1 MPLLD
6 ALKPVT
12 AQWTARYRRSP
23 LPAFLSWWKA
33 ELVGLLPVPAR
44 AWFQDRRETWLVW
57 IEPSALRV
65 QRQASEGELARIAL
79 DVPVEDAR
87 AELAQLLGGG
97 PVPDR
102 RLVLV
107 LPAEVVLTRHLQF
120 PPAVE
125 PNLRQVLAFE
135 MDRQSPFKADQVY
148 FDYRAEPIAG
158 GRQLQ
163 VDLALAPR
171 PVLDGLVERARG
183 LELPLDAADVVSAG
197 TMPHRQGFNLLPDS
211 ARARRSN
218 PQLRMNLIL
227 AAAALALLVMAMQQA
242 IANRTQ
248 ALEGLR
254 ANVESARAEARTV
267 TGLRNQLD
275 GAVAGAGY
283 LAERKRQAPSVLR
296 VLGDLSE
303 RVPDDTWLER
313 MTFREGGLEIA
324 GQSSESTK
332 LIGVLQDSKVL
343 ANPAFMG
350 QISPDARTGKERFTL
365 GARYELRP
373 GADLPPA
380 PPPVADPD
388 ADRGDADAADADG
401 DTEAGSD
408 SGGERPADDGGRADG
423 TPATIAP
430 GRPARGDDEEAADA
444 DAAPAR

>member
-6 ALKPVT
+6 AIKPVT

-33 ELVGLLPVPAR
+33 ELVGLLPGPAR

-57 IEPSALRV
+57 IDPAALRI
-65 QRQASEGELARIAL
+65 QRQAVEGELARIAL
-79 DVPVEDAR
+79 DVPVESAR
-87 AELAQLLGGG
+87 DELAQLLGSG

-183 LELPLDAADVVSAG
+183 LALPLDAADVVSTGSA
-197 TMPHRQGFNLLPDS
+197 PRRLGFNLLPDG

-218 PQLRMNLIL
+218 PQRRLNLVL
-227 AAAALALLVMAMQQA
+227 AAAALALLVLALQQA
-242 IANRTQ
+242 VANRAL

-254 ANVESARAEARTV
+254 ANVEAARVEARAVAEM
-267 TGLRNQLD
+267 RNRLD
-275 GAVAGAGY
+275 TAVAGAGH
-283 LAERKRQAPSVLR
+283 LAERKGQAASVLR
-296 VLGDLSE
+296 VLADLSE
-303 RVPDDTWLER
+303 RLPDDTWLER
-313 MTFREGGLEIA
+313 MTFREGGLEVA
-324 GQSSESTK
+324 GQSDESTK
-332 LIGVLQDSKVL
+332 LIALLQDSKVL
-343 ANPAFMG
+343 LNPAFMG

-373 GADLPPA
+373 GADEPPVLVPAAAVPDPDDGAAAGDGAGKQDADDAA
-380 PPPVADPD
+380 PPS
-388 ADRGDADAADADG
+388 
-401 DTEAGSD
+401 AGN
-408 SGGERPADDGGRADG
+408 DDK
-423 TPATIAP
+423 
-430 GRPARGDDEEAADA
+430 EAADA

>member
-6 ALKPVT
+6 AIKPVT

-57 IEPSALRV
+57 IDPAALRV
-65 QRQASEGELARIAL
+65 QRQGTDGEFARVAL
-79 DVPVEDAR
+79 DAPADAAR
-87 AELAQLLGGG
+87 AELAQLLGSG
-97 PVPDR
+97 PMPDR

-107 LPAEVVLTRHLQF
+107 LPAESVLTRHLQF

-171 PVLDGLVERARG
+171 PLLDGLVERARG
-183 LELPLDAADVVSAG
+183 LDLPLDAADVVG
-197 TMPHRQGFNLLPDS
+197 PGPLPHRLGFNLLPEG

-218 PQLRMNLIL
+218 PQRRLNLVL
-227 AAAALALLVMAMQQA
+227 AAAVVALLVLAMQQA
-242 IANRTQ
+242 VANRAL

-254 ANVESARAEARTV
+254 ANVEAARVEARTV
-267 TGLRNQLD
+267 AGLRTQLNN
-275 GAVAGAGY
+275 AVAGAGY

-303 RVPDDTWLER
+303 RMPDDTWLER
-313 MTFREGGLEIA
+313 MTFRESGLEIA

-332 LIGVLQDSKVL
+332 LIAVLQDSKVL
-343 ANPAFMG
+343 VNPAFMG

-373 GADLPPA
+373 GADEPPA
-380 PPPVADPD
+380 PLPL
-388 ADRGDADAADADG
+388 ADREPEAGGEGEDGDSAGAGADAATPPADADAEAADG
-401 DTEAGSD
+401 
-408 SGGERPADDGGRADG
+408 PADGNDK
-423 TPATIAP
+423 
-430 GRPARGDDEEAADA
+430 EAADA

>member
-6 ALKPVT
+6 AIKPVT

-44 AWFQDRRETWLVW
+44 AWFQDRRETWLLW
-57 IEPSALRV
+57 IEPAAVRVLRE
-65 QRQASEGELARIAL
+65 AGEGELARIAL
-79 DVPVEDAR
+79 DQPPEAAR
-87 AELAQLLGGG
+87 DELARLLGSG

-107 LPAEVVLTRHLQF
+107 LPAESVLTRHLQF

-148 FDYRAEPIAG
+148 FDHRAEPVAG

-171 PVLDGLVERARG
+171 PVLDALVERARG
-183 LELPLDAADVVSAG
+183 LDLPLDAADVVSPGPA
-197 TMPHRQGFNLLPDS
+197 PRRLGFNLLPES
-211 ARARRSN
+211 ARTRRSN
-218 PQLRMNLIL
+218 PQLRLNLIL
-227 AAAALALLVMAMQQA
+227 AAAVLALLVLAMQQA
-242 IANRTQ
+242 VANRAQ
-248 ALEGLR
+248 ALDGLR
-254 ANVESARAEARTV
+254 ANVEAARLEARTV
-267 TGLRNQLD
+267 AGLRNQLD
-275 GAVAGAGY
+275 NAVAGAGY
-283 LAERKRQAPSVLR
+283 LTERKRQAPSVLR

-303 RVPDDTWLER
+303 RMPDDTWLER

-332 LIGVLQDSKVL
+332 LIGLLQGSRVLL
-343 ANPAFMG
+343 NPAFMG

-373 GADLPPA
+373 GADDPPA
-380 PPPVADPD
+380 PAPGPA
-388 ADRGDADAADADG
+388 AADGEAPKGDGDGAADG
-401 DTEAGSD
+401 DAGQ
-408 SGGERPADDGGRADG
+408 RPDAPAAADG
-423 TPATIAP
+423 N
-430 GRPARGDDEEAADA
+430 DKEAADA